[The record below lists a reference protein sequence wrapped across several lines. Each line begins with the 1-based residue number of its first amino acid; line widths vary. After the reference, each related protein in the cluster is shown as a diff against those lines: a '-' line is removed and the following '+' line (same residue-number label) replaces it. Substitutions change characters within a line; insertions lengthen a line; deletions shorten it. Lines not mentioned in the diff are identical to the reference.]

1 MCEKSAWLEPLHLG
15 FGRRTDAPVASQ
27 ASQTTSI
34 PTAYAATSAP
44 ISSYNTVFKA
54 PDSPLTAANGIAT
67 LEEIE
72 KRHILAALEHTKG
85 NRTRAAELL
94 QISIRTLR
102 NKLNEYGYK
111 TLGAAQPGQE

>member
-1 MCEKSAWLEPLHLG
+1 MPNNI
-15 FGRRTDAPVASQ
+15 V
-27 ASQTTSI
+27 
-34 PTAYAATSAP
+34 
-44 ISSYNTVFKA
+44 
-54 PDSPLTAANGIAT
+54 T

-72 KRHILAALEHTKG
+72 KRHILAALDHTKG

-111 TLGAAQPGQE
+111 TLPGAQPAAGE